1 MRTAISLLM
10 AGLCWPL
17 SVAGQTAARTAAS
30 TATAGDVLFT
40 GQVRKILSESCIR
53 CHNANQ
59 KKGGLDLSSR
69 APALLGGKSG
79 AVIVVGNAE
88 ESLLVEKIEAGEMPP
103 RNQLT
108 PPQVEAVRSWI
119 AAGAPYQIEPVMPPR
134 AGPDWWSL
142 QPIRLP
148 PVPVVAGQ
156 VSRWIRTPIDAF
168 ILAKLRERNLAPAP
182 EADRAC
188 LIRRLSF
195 DLVGL
200 PPEPEAVA
208 AFANDPDPLAYEKL
222 VDRLLASPHH
232 GERWGRHW
240 LDVVRFGESEG
251 YETNMPR
258 PNAWPY
264 RDYVIASFNRDA
276 PFPRF
281 VLEQLAGDTLEGA
294 SWLSRA
300 ATGFLVG
307 GTHDI
312 VGNQTVEGMRQQRVD
327 DLDDM
332 ITATGTA
339 FLGLTVHCGRC
350 HDHKFDP
357 ITQRDYY
364 ALQAVFAG
372 VNHASR
378 PIELPDREW
387 RRAEAERVAAEL
399 ARIDLGLDQFEPLAR
414 TDCDIPLR
422 PQVNPRRNVERFSPI
437 AARIVRM
444 TILATSNQA
453 EPCVDELEV
462 FTAGD
467 SPRNVALASAGSKAS
482 ASSEYPAAAIHKIA
496 HLNDGQTG
504 NSHSW
509 ISREPGKG
517 TLTIAWPQAETI
529 DRIVWARDRQGQ
541 FTDRLSTRYSLEI
554 ALQPGQWHVVAS
566 SNDRAQF
573 RAEGIS
579 GTREPAGLTS
589 ELETR
594 RAVLL
599 ARQASLRA
607 RLEQLGTTLS
617 VYAGTFA
624 KPGPTHILHRGDPM
638 QPGAAVAPS
647 GIAAVRPSLELSA
660 SAPKSSGEPPWLDGL
675 ATRST
680 PCRHGSWSIASGI
693 TTSARGSSPRP
704 VILASM
710 AVRRRIPSCSTGWPA
725 GT

>member
-1 MRTAISLLM
+1 MLALVGCRANRCETA
-10 AGLCWPL
+10 P
-17 SVAGQTAARTAAS
+17 S
-30 TATAGDVLFT
+30 TATAGEVLFT

-53 CHNANQ
+53 CHNPDQ
-59 KKGGLDLSSR
+59 KKGGLDLSRR

-79 AVIVVGNAE
+79 AVIVAENAE
-88 ESLLVEKIEAGEMPP
+88 ESLLVEKVEAGEMPP
-103 RNQLT
+103 KNRLT
-108 PPQVEAVRSWI
+108 PPQVEAIRSWI
-119 AAGAPYQIEPVMPPR
+119 AAGAPYQVEPVTPPR

-142 QPIRLP
+142 QPIRFP
-148 PVPVVAGQ
+148 PVPAVAGPD
-156 VSRWIRTPIDAF
+156 SRWIRTPIDAF
-168 ILAKLRERNLAPAP
+168 ILAKLREKNLRPVP
-182 EADRAC
+182 EADRAT

-208 AFANDPDPLAYEKL
+208 AFVNDPDPLAYEKL

-264 RDYVIASFNRDA
+264 RDYVIDSFNRDT

-281 VLEQLAGDTLEGA
+281 VLEQLAGDTLADA
-294 SWLSRA
+294 SWLTRA

-378 PIELPDREW
+378 PIPLPDLEW
-387 RRAEAERVAAEL
+387 RLAEAERVAAEL
-399 ARIDLGLDQFEPLAR
+399 ARIDLGLDQSEPLAR
-414 TDCDIPLR
+414 TDSDIPAR
-422 PQVNPRRNVERFSPI
+422 PQVNPRRNIERFSPI
-437 AARIVRM
+437 AARMVRM
-444 TILATSNQA
+444 TILATSNQT
-453 EPCVDELEV
+453 EPCIDELEV

-467 SPRNVALASAGSKAS
+467 SPHNVALASAGGKAS
-482 ASSEYPAAAIHKIA
+482 ASSEYPDAAIHKIA
-496 HLNDGQTG
+496 HLNDGQMG

-517 TLTIAWPQAETI
+517 TLTIEWPQAETI
-529 DRIVWARDRQGQ
+529 DRIIWARDRQGQ
-541 FTDRLSTRYSLEI
+541 FTDRLATRYSLEV
-554 ALQPGQWHVVAS
+554 ALQPGQWHPVAS
-566 SNDRAQF
+566 SVDRAPF
-573 RAEGIS
+573 R
-579 GTREPAGLTS
+579 
-589 ELETR
+589 
-594 RAVLL
+594 
-599 ARQASLRA
+599 
-607 RLEQLGTTLS
+607 
-617 VYAGTFA
+617 
-624 KPGPTHILHRGDPM
+624 PM
-638 QPGAAVAPS
+638 ES
-647 GIAAVRPSLELSA
+647 R
-660 SAPKSSGEPPWLDGL
+660 D
-675 ATRST
+675 
-680 PCRHGSWSIASGI
+680 H
-693 TTSARGSSPRP
+693 
-704 VILASM
+704 
-710 AVRRRIPSCSTGWPA
+710 
-725 GT
+725 

>member
-1 MRTAISLLM
+1 MRTVISLLM
-10 AGLCWPL
+10 AALCWPL
-17 SVAGQTAARTAAS
+17 SVAGQTVARTAPS
-30 TATAGDVLFT
+30 TAKAGEVLFT

-53 CHNANQ
+53 CHNPDQ
-59 KKGGLDLSSR
+59 KKGGLDLSRR

-79 AVIVVGNAE
+79 AVIVPGSAD
-88 ESLLVEKIEAGEMPP
+88 ESLLVEKVEAGEMPP
-103 RNQLT
+103 KNQLT
-108 PPQVEAVRSWI
+108 APQIEAIRSWVT
-119 AAGAPYQIEPVMPPR
+119 AGAPYQVEPVTPPR

-142 QPIRLP
+142 QPVRQR
-148 PVPVVAGQ
+148 PVPAVAGPD
-156 VSRWIRTPIDAF
+156 SRWIRTPIDAF
-168 ILAKLRERNLAPAP
+168 ILAKLGEKNLRPVP
-182 EADRAC
+182 EADRAT

-208 AFANDPDPLAYEKL
+208 AFVNDPDPLAYEKL

-264 RDYVIASFNRDA
+264 RDYVIRAFNRDT
-276 PFPRF
+276 PFPCF
-281 VLEQLAGDTLEGA
+281 VLEQLAGDTLADA
-294 SWLSRA
+294 SWLTRA

-378 PIELPDREW
+378 PIPLPDLEW

-414 TDCDIPLR
+414 TDSDNPAR

-437 AARIVRM
+437 AARMVRM

-453 EPCVDELEV
+453 EPCIDELEV

-467 SPRNVALASAGSKAS
+467 SPRNVALALAGGKAS
-482 ASSEYPAAAIHKIA
+482 ASSDYPDAAIHKIA
-496 HLNDGQTG
+496 HLNDGQMG

-509 ISREPGKG
+509 ISRESGKG
-517 TLTIAWPQAETI
+517 TLTIEWPQAETI

-541 FTDRLSTRYSLEI
+541 FTDRLATRYSLEV
-554 ALQPGQWHVVAS
+554 ALKPGQWHVVAS
-566 SNDRAQF
+566 SVDRASF
-573 RAEGIS
+573 RADGMT
-579 GTREPAGLTS
+579 GTTEPADLTS
-589 ELETR
+589 ELATR
-594 RAVLL
+594 RAELL

-607 RLEQLGTTLS
+607 RLEQLGTTIS

-624 KPGPTHILHRGDPM
+624 DRALRD
-638 QPGAAVAPS
+638 
-647 GIAAVRPSLELSA
+647 LS
-660 SAPKSSGEPPWLDGL
+660 PVEP
-675 ATRST
+675 A
-680 PCRHGSWSIASGI
+680 
-693 TTSARGSSPRP
+693 
-704 VILASM
+704 
-710 AVRRRIPSCSTGWPA
+710 
-725 GT
+725 